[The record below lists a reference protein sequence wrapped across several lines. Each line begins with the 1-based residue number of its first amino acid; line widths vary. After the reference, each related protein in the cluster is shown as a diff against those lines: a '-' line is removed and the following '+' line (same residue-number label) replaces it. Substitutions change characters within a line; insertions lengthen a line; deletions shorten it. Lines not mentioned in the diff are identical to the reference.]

1 LDKSKRSR
9 STEPQSHQA
18 GADRLRRPLRLSVDG
33 VIAMRKA
40 LENVVRLYAPAQ
52 VTWIQALLERTKRM
66 PGATRLLSR
75 MASAPDKEQT
85 DDYIAEAVYALV
97 FAGLGFTVTVE
108 PLGREGPDLEVSRDG
123 RRAVVE
129 ITRFRKVYPGP
140 PIFEHSDD
148 SEGAELSQY
157 GDPTRDIA
165 KAFEKLRSK
174 LSQVRDQSAI
184 IAVWNDDGDLVE
196 WEVRAAVALL
206 CRSAEQR
213 LLTLPDRLL
222 FVLYGSQ
229 WVRAGDHR
237 RQLYCFP
244 VSSPMEPY
252 YTLWQQELG
261 DSTVQSLVA
270 CALAQERLA

>member
-1 LDKSKRSR
+1 M
-9 STEPQSHQA
+9 T
-18 GADRLRRPLRLSVDG
+18 
-33 VIAMRKA
+33 KA
-40 LENVVRLYAPAQ
+40 LENIVRLYASVQ
-52 VTWIQALLERTKRM
+52 VTWIQTLLERVERM

-123 RRAVVE
+123 RRAVVQ

-140 PIFEHSDD
+140 PIFEHSGTC
-148 SEGAELSQY
+148 EGAELSQY

-174 LSQVRDQSAI
+174 LPQVRDHSAI

-196 WEVRAAVALL
+196 WEVQAAVALL
-206 CRSAEQR
+206 CRSAERR

-252 YTLWQQELG
+252 STLWQQDLE
-261 DSTVQSLVA
+261 DSTVESLVA
-270 CALAQERLA
+270 RTLAQARRDV